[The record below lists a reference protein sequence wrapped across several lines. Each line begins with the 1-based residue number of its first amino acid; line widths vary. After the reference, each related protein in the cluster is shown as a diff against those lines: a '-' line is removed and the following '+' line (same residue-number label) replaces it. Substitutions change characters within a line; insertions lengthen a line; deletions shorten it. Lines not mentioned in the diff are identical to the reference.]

1 MHAGSSTDSRD
12 IVLARGYRRVLGIGF
27 VVVLVLLQ
35 VAVQFL
41 TSHDRSRAVTQ
52 LVYLSVE
59 LPVLMGAL
67 SIGYRWAMRR
77 RLGSFAMLCL
87 GVLTAGC
94 IGAMFG
100 ALIWRLSQSFPM
112 LRFHAG
118 SSIQLT
124 RAIAFSTTF
133 GQLHFG
139 LWALAFVFP
148 FAVDGAR
155 LRAFEVEKHRIEAEQ
170 LRSKAELVTLRA
182 NLEPHFLLN
191 TLNAIAGLVV
201 EDPTEA
207 RRLLVCLGDLLR
219 DALHDEAELQP
230 LEKQVDWL
238 RRYAEVL
245 EARYPKAVHF
255 SWEVEPAAGNA
266 LIPRLLLQPLV
277 ENAVKHGALRRSQG
291 EGHIC
296 VRASLVHD
304 ATANTDRLVCSI
316 GDNGPGFQ
324 GPARDA
330 AFGLRAVRRRLEL
343 KYGALG
349 ALHIESSAAGT
360 CATVELPLA
369 SREFGARTAL

>member
-1 MHAGSSTDSRD
+1 MHAGSPSDSRE
-12 IVLARGYRRVLGIGF
+12 IVLARGYRRGLGIAF

-41 TSHDRSRAVTQ
+41 TSHDRGRAVTQ

-77 RLGSFAMLCL
+77 RLGSFAMLGL
-87 GVLTAGC
+87 GVLTAGF
-94 IGAMFG
+94 IGAIFG
-100 ALIWRLSQSFPM
+100 ALLWYLSQAFPM

-118 SSIQLT
+118 SNIQLT
-124 RAIAFSTTF
+124 RSIAFSMTF

-148 FAVDGAR
+148 FAVDAAR
-155 LRAFEVEKHRIEAEQ
+155 LRAFEAEKHRIEAEQ
-170 LRSKAELVTLRA
+170 LRSMAELVTLRA

-191 TLNAIAGLVV
+191 TLNAIAGLVA

-219 DALHDEAELQP
+219 DALHDEVELQP
-230 LEKQVDWL
+230 LEKQIDWL

-245 EARYPKAVHF
+245 EARYPKSVRF
-255 SWEVEPAAGNA
+255 SWEVEPEASQA

-277 ENAVKHGALRRSQG
+277 ENAVKHGALRRLEG

-296 VRASLVHD
+296 IKASVVHD
-304 ATANTDRLVCSI
+304 ATANEDRLVCSI
-316 GDNGPGFQ
+316 GDNGPGFL

-343 KYGALG
+343 KYGNSG
-349 ALHIESSAAGT
+349 ALHIESSATGT
-360 CATVELPLA
+360 CATVELPVVGVA
-369 SREFGARTAL
+369 